1 MRKNLE
7 NLTKEDLAYIAGFI
21 DGDGSI
27 FCQII
32 EGSDYKYG
40 FTIRVS
46 LVFFQ
51 HKDKKWFLMQW
62 KNKLGF
68 GIIRERKDDIIEYTI
83 SSIDAVENLL
93 LLLKPFII
101 IKHNVLLKTLD
112 IIAKK
117 RKIHDINDFLDL
129 CSLVDEVGNLTYGKK
144 RTITTEYVKL
154 KLKSNNIPVET
165 LQKQ

>member
-1 MRKNLE
+1 MRKHLE

-51 HKDKKWFLMQW
+51 HKDKKWFLMQ
-62 KNKLGF
+62 
-68 GIIRERKDDIIEYTI
+68 
-83 SSIDAVENLL
+83 
-93 LLLKPFII
+93 
-101 IKHNVLLKTLD
+101 
-112 IIAKK
+112 
-117 RKIHDINDFLDL
+117 
-129 CSLVDEVGNLTYGKK
+129 
-144 RTITTEYVKL
+144 
-154 KLKSNNIPVET
+154 
-165 LQKQ
+165 